1 MFCPNCGAK
10 NPDGAHFCRNC
21 GCALNDSFQP
31 AQVRSDPE
39 RTDRAAEPEAS
50 KPKKRDWGCLI
61 GALFCL
67 ALGIMNIYDKGH
79 SGTYFVVFGFLP
91 VEYLLIPGAIALFYF
106 FIKND

>member
-1 MFCPNCGAK
+1 MK
-10 NPDGAHFCRNC
+10 IST
-21 GCALNDSFQP
+21 L
-31 AQVRSDPE
+31 
-39 RTDRAAEPEAS
+39 
-50 KPKKRDWGCLI
+50 
-61 GALFCL
+61 LFCL